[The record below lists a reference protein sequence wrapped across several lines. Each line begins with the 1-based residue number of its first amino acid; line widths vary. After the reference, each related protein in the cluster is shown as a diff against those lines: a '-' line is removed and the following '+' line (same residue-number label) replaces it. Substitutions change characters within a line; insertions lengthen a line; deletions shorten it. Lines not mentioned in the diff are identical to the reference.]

1 MAKFLLA
8 GANQTQILSTT
19 LASVLL
25 FSSAVAAAE
34 LRDPTRPGWS
44 PPTDDAV
51 ANKPAPRLLTAI
63 VIGPQRR
70 LALIGN
76 NYLAVGD
83 MLGDARLIRIDFDQV
98 VLQGRDGQRI
108 LRLIP
113 ALETRAPAAKVKG
126 S

>member
-1 MAKFLLA
+1 MAKSRFAAAHQPASLSAALISLL
-8 GANQTQILSTT
+8 
-19 LASVLL
+19 LL
-25 FSSAVAAAE
+25 SSASTAAE

-44 PPTDDAV
+44 PPTDEAA

-70 LALIGN
+70 LALIGDR
-76 NYLAVGD
+76 YLAVGD
-83 MLGDARLIRIDFDQV
+83 LLGDARLIRIDFDQV

-113 ALETRAPAAKVKG
+113 ALETRTPAAKVKG

>member
-1 MAKFLLA
+1 MAKFLFAGVTQATALA
-8 GANQTQILSTT
+8 MT
-19 LASVLL
+19 LTSLLL
-25 FSSAVAAAE
+25 FSSVIAAAE

-44 PPTDDAV
+44 PPTDDA
-51 ANKPAPRLLTAI
+51 ATNKPTPRLLTAI

-70 LALIGN
+70 LALIGDR
-76 NYLAVGD
+76 YLAVGD
-83 MLGDARLIRIDFDQV
+83 LLGDARLIRIDFDQV

-113 ALETRAPAAKVKG
+113 TLETRAPAAKVKG